1 MYFSHDWLSCSLPR
15 SCQSNS
21 NIIITWEHLKI
32 VYRFH
37 TFHLNPTLR
46 NLKVYSSSFIH
57 LKLLTQ
63 SAKTI
68 KIKINLLN
76 VSLIFCSS
84 SLRHL
89 GFLIWDSQIL
99 FESLFFQFLLI
110 KPIIISKLLISFNF
124 NSTKLNYE
132 PLRWPSFSFWLLVL
146 SLYISTL
153 NWLTI
158 FNFFNLTPDL
168 INFSPYIQ
176 ALFSVWSLVLNF
188 FNQVPNCPSNFNI
201 YTIKPLIWPN

>member
-1 MYFSHDWLSCSLPR
+1 MCFSHDWLSCSLPR

-37 TFHLNPTLR
+37 TFHWNPTLR

-57 LKLLTQ
+57 LKLPTQ
-63 SAKTI
+63 SIKTI

-76 VSLIFCSS
+76 VSLVFS
-84 SLRHL
+84 SLSLHHL

-110 KPIIISKLLISFNF
+110 SFNF
-124 NSTKLNYE
+124 TSTKLNCE

-153 NWLTI
+153 NWLTT

-188 FNQVPNCPSNFNI
+188 FNQVSNCPSNFNI